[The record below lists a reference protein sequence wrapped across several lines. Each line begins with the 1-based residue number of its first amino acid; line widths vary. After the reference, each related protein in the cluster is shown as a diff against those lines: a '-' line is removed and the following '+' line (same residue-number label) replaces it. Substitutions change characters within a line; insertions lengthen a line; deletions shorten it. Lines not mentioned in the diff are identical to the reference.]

1 MKVKINKLIPWII
14 LCVLFIVLIPALSTR
29 ITNENNNKNITV
41 ALLYNTLE
49 ERLSEE
55 SLPATLENYKKIG
68 VNTVAVMEEDLN
80 ALVSKGEITS
90 IKYNVLLHKYDDES
104 IYIGRAIKEAYP
116 EVTLDSHTVIVKHE
130 DEKAWNKLRT
140 QLPLRYTEGVEYV
153 YIDDETKEKHGVS
166 NMDIYVFP
174 DSHKNLWDFA
184 VGFDEDDIKFLKD
197 AGFNVSLIYKVKNYS
212 KTDHLAVMERIIKD
226 YDVEYLNL
234 KATNE
239 KDSKD
244 KPDNKEN
251 YEKVARIINENNL
264 TLVVTENEDQLSNQ
278 KFFGYSQI
286 FNAVMS
292 DTGSKKVIR
301 SYETYD
307 DSQMDSSYYGHRLSQ
322 HFNSTIDRNI
332 RFVVVTQIYE
342 EKTPYGDLADYT
354 FKATEEYVKRVKDE
368 GFTVN
373 QETKPFDY
381 PTNKTLTY
389 AVCASLMVLALL
401 IMLQLVFGYSAKR
414 TFIFV
419 ILAVLSFGAT
429 LILPVSLQ
437 SLLSLYPTVYSVVM
451 SCFAITAV
459 LGFIKAFK
467 EKFGLITLTLSSLII
482 AVMSLLIGS
491 IGMGAMLSGVDYY
504 INNDIF
510 RGIKLSLLVPMFYT
524 AVLFYLLFIKT
535 KGSKFISDVYRLLNA
550 NIKVYW
556 VLIGGVVL
564 IIAGYYIIRSGN
576 VSEINPIEAKMR
588 STMTELFAARPRTKE
603 FLVGYPALI
612 LLVYYMK
619 KTDIKLIQWLL
630 AIGASILTA
639 SVTNSFCH
647 VFTDYS
653 IIVSRTI
660 NGLIVGLIIA
670 AFAIIGNL
678 ILVKAAKA
686 IMKKLPTDTE
696 MK

>member
-1 MKVKINKLIPWII
+1 MKTKIARLIPWIL
-14 LCVLFIVLIPALSTR
+14 LCILFIALIPALTTR
-29 ITNENNNKNITV
+29 ISNENNNKNITV

-49 ERLSEE
+49 ERLSKED
-55 SLPATLENYKKIG
+55 LPDVLEDYKKIG

-80 ALVSKGEITS
+80 SLVSRGEITS

-104 IYIGRAIKEAYP
+104 IYIGRAIAECYP
-116 EVTLDSHTVIVKHE
+116 EVTLDAHTVVVKHE

-140 QLPLRYTEGVEYV
+140 QLPLRYTEGEEYI
-153 YIDDETKEKHGVS
+153 YIDDETKAKHGVS

-184 VGFDEDDIKFLKD
+184 IGYDVDDIKLIKD
-197 AGFNVSLIYKVKNYS
+197 SGFNVALIYKVKNYS
-212 KTDHLAVMERIIKD
+212 KTDHLDVIEKIIRD
-226 YDVEYLNL
+226 YDIEYLNI
-234 KATNE
+234 KSTNE
-239 KDSKD
+239 KYSADR
-244 KPDNKEN
+244 PDNQDN
-251 YEKVARIINENNL
+251 YKKVAEIINNNNL
-264 TLVVTENEDQLSNQ
+264 TLVVTEKEDQLSNQ
-278 KFFGYSQI
+278 KCFGYSEI
-286 FNAVMS
+286 FNSVMS
-292 DTGSKKVIR
+292 STGSKKVIR

-307 DSQMDSSYYGHRLSQ
+307 DSQMDSSNYAHRLSQ

-332 RFVVVTQIYE
+332 RFVVITQIYE
-342 EKTPYGDLADYT
+342 KTLPYRDLADYT
-354 FKATEEYVKRVKDE
+354 FKAAEEYVKRIKAE

-373 QETKPFDY
+373 EETKPYDY
-381 PTNKTLTY
+381 RVNKTLNY
-389 AVCASLMVLALL
+389 AVCAAIMVIAVL
-401 IMLQLVFGYSAKR
+401 IMLQLVFGYNAKC
-414 TFIFV
+414 TFFFV
-419 ILAVLSFGAT
+419 ILAVVSFGAT
-429 LILPVSLQ
+429 LILPTSLQ
-437 SLLSLYPTVYSVVM
+437 ALLSLYPTVYSVVM

-467 EKFGLITLTLSSLII
+467 ERLNLFVLSVSSLI
-482 AVMSLLIGS
+482 VTLLSLLIGS
-491 IGMGAMLSGVDYY
+491 VGMGAMLSGIDYY

-524 AVLFYLLFIKT
+524 AVLFYLLFIRVKN
-535 KGSKFISDVYRLLNA
+535 SNFISDIYKLLNA

-564 IIAGYYIIRSGN
+564 VIAGYYIIRSGN

-603 FLVGYPALI
+603 FLIGYPALI

-653 IIVSRTI
+653 IIVSRTF
-660 NGLIVGLIIA
+660 NGFIVGIIIA
-670 AFAIIGNL
+670 AFAIVGNL
-678 ILVKAAKA
+678 ILVKIAKS
-686 IMKKLPTDTE
+686 IIKKLPTDTE